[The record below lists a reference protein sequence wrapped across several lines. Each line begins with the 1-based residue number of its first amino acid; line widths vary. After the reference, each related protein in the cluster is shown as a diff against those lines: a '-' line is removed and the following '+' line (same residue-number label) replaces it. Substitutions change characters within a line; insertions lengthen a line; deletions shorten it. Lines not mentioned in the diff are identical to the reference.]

1 MYFLEKKN
9 DAYIAQIITYYPGK
23 NFVFSARI
31 IRLNL

>member
-23 NFVFSARI
+23 TSYF
-31 IRLNL
+31 LPG